1 MVAEALTLTGS
12 IHDYP
17 VVPEC
22 DLNVHLSKLLESGNL
37 SDVTLAVGDREFKA
51 HKALLAGERGF
62 PYSGQFGGFGIVDS
76 RCYFVCTGFLQNTY
90 NTTSACIN

>member
-22 DLNVHLSKLLESGNL
+22 DLNIHLKKLLDTGNL
-37 SDVTLAVGDREFKA
+37 SDVTLSVGDREFKA
-51 HKALLAGERGF
+51 HKAILSGMWIVYLLVAREK
-62 PYSGQFGGFGIVDS
+62 
-76 RCYFVCTGFLQNTY
+76 
-90 NTTSACIN
+90 

>member
-22 DLNVHLSKLLESGNL
+22 DLNIHLSKLLESGNL

-51 HKALLAGERGF
+51 HKAILAGNLLAYLHMRMYVT
-62 PYSGQFGGFGIVDS
+62 P
-76 RCYFVCTGFLQNTY
+76 
-90 NTTSACIN
+90 

>member
-22 DLNVHLSKLLESGNL
+22 DLNVNLQRLLDTGNL
-37 SDVTLAVGDREFKA
+37 SDVTLAIGDKEFKA
-51 HKALLAGERGF
+51 HKAIL
-62 PYSGQFGGFGIVDS
+62 SGKVRNVDES
-76 RCYFVCTGFLQNTY
+76 
-90 NTTSACIN
+90 

>member
-22 DLNVHLSKLLESGNL
+22 DLNVHLSKLLEMGNL
-37 SDVTLAVGDREFKA
+37 SDVTLAVGDKEFKA
-51 HKALLAGERGF
+51 HKAILAGKVGTLVDKRPSIEN
-62 PYSGQFGGFGIVDS
+62 YFGS
-76 RCYFVCTGFLQNTY
+76 SLCPKSTPEMKPPL
-90 NTTSACIN
+90 